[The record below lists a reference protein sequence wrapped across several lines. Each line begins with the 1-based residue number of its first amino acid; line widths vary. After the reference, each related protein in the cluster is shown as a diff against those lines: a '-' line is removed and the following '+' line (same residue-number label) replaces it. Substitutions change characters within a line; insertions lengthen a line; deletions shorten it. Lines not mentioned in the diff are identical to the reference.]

1 MCCCSERVACI
12 QGRHAEPRTT
22 THKAIYTCIDSRAT
36 QSSWSRANP
45 SMLVDWDPITIP
57 NRARMKEWQTACE
70 QAHSLMVDWWDK
82 SWGGSWGIPYRSEH
96 TIKNLWC
103 HKALGNRPFFF
114 LPYPSMECVLVF
126 SAFLCPKRRSRFCH
140 STIRSTLGYV
150 KSFNLICP
158 EWITV
163 IFLCLMLQNILILFK
178 QCRNILRWVQNRA
191 TVTRKEALQGFKVLK
206 KEKLFDCQ
214 SGD

>member
-1 MCCCSERVACI
+1 MHRQPRHSIILVEGQSIYAGWLGSNHHSQQGQNERMADSLWTGPLPH
-12 QGRHAEPRTT
+12 GRLMRQILGWFMRYPISKRTY
-22 THKAIYTCIDSRAT
+22 HK
-36 QSSWSRANP
+36 
-45 SMLVDWDPITIP
+45 
-57 NRARMKEWQTACE
+57 K
-70 QAHSLMVDWWDK
+70 SLMSQGTWK
-82 SWGGSWGIPYRSEH
+82 Q
-96 TIKNLWC
+96 
-103 HKALGNRPFFF
+103 AFFF
-114 LPYPSMECVLVF
+114 YLTQVWSMCLF
-126 SAFLCPKRRSRFCH
+126 FLHFCERQSRFCH
-140 STIRSTLGYV
+140 STIRITLGCV
-150 KSFNLICP
+150 MSFNFICP